1 MDMKDK
7 LITCIQCENPFV
19 FTAAEQTRFAASGF
33 DQPKRCPECRKKKD
47 RGFQVNPGGK
57 GSGRGKHSR
66 RKDDY
71 EFYERE

>member
-1 MDMKDK
+1 MEMKDR

-19 FTAAEQTRFAASGF
+19 FTAAEQARFSASGF

-47 RGFQVNPGGK
+47 KGIQINPGGK
-57 GSGRGKHSR
+57 GTGRSKHSR

-71 EFYERE
+71 DLYERS